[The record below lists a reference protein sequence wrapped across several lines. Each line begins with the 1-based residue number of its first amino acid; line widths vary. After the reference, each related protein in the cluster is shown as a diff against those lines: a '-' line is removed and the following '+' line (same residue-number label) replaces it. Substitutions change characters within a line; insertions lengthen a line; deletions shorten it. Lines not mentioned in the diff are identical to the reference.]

1 MQQSVDIGL
10 LCGKFK
16 KKPEIMAISFCLNE
30 NKDYLCTPNLK
41 TKAMFAIVDIAGQ
54 QFKVKENDQLFV
66 HRLQGS
72 VGDVI
77 DPKVLMTA
85 NGGSI
90 AMSGSAKAEIVEHL
104 QGDKVI
110 TFHKKRRKGYTKKI
124 GHREALTKVKITSI
138 A

>member
-1 MQQSVDIGL
+1 
-10 LCGKFK
+10 
-16 KKPEIMAISFCLNE
+16 
-30 NKDYLCTPNLK
+30 
-41 TKAMFAIVDIAGQ
+41 MFAIVDIAGQ

-66 HRLQGS
+66 HRLQGN
-72 VGDVI
+72 VGDVVN
-77 DPKVLMTA
+77 PKVLMTA

-90 AMSGSAKAEIVEHL
+90 AMNGSAKAEIVEHL

-110 TFHKKRRKGYTKKI
+110 TFHKKRRKGFTKKI